1 MKILLI
7 NGPNLNRLGQ
17 RDASHYGTLSLAD
30 IETACKRLGEELGAT
45 ISCYQSN
52 HEGDIINHIQ
62 EECPGADGILI
73 NPGALAHYGYSLRD
87 ALADA
92 GLPAIEVHL
101 SDIKARESWRRHS
114 VTAEVC
120 LAQITGLKEESYYRG
135 LRALVE
141 HIKESAG

>member
-7 NGPNLNRLGQ
+7 NGPNLNVLGK
-17 RDASHYGTLSLAD
+17 RDAAHYGTLSMTD
-30 IETACKRLGEELGAT
+30 IETACRRLGDELGVAL
-45 ISCYQSN
+45 SCYQSN
-52 HEGDIINHIQ
+52 HEGAIIDHIQ
-62 EECPGADGILI
+62 EEAPGADGILI

-87 ALADA
+87 ALADT
-92 GLPAIEVHL
+92 GLPVVEVHL
-101 SDIKARESWRRHS
+101 SDIKTRESWRRHS

-120 LAQITGLKEESYYRG
+120 LRQIAGLKEESYYRG